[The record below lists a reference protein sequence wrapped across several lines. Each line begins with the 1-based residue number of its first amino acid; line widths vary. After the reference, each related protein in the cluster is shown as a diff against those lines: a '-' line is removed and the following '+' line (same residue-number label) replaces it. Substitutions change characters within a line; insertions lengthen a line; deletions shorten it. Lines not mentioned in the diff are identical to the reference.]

1 MGHIRFQVPAV
12 RNACGGFQTSSGS
25 VLQLMATKKSAPD
38 DTLTRVARSV
48 GSALGTVASKVNG
61 LVGDSSEK
69 LSEKPSPKPKT
80 AAAGKAAGASTTK
93 PRVRRAPASVKAK
106 APQDKIKVKRA
117 RHRRK
122 LGRKTAG

>member
-1 MGHIRFQVPAV
+1 V
-12 RNACGGFQTSSGS
+12 RKGVRRISNLFGS

-38 DTLTRVARSV
+38 DTLTRVARTV

-69 LSEKPSPKPKT
+69 PSEKPSPKPKT
-80 AAAGKAAGASTTK
+80 AAAGKAASASTTK

-106 APQDKIKVKRA
+106 APQDKIKTKRA